1 MTLEQICESLREDI
15 ASHKRRVAELTPQ
28 LNDFELTTGD
38 KQRLYKR
45 ITQLNWMISDM
56 QQSLYTLEH
65 YYEGWKNMD
74 AIVSIISSVGFPIAM
89 CLVLLWYINKK
100 DEQYV
105 EQLTEMESELD
116 SVKMET
122 TKALVEVNTSLM
134 NNTRVIERNTE
145 VLDNI
150 SKKLGD

>member
-1 MTLEQICESLREDI
+1 
-15 ASHKRRVAELTPQ
+15 
-28 LNDFELTTGD
+28 
-38 KQRLYKR
+38 
-45 ITQLNWMISDM
+45 
-56 QQSLYTLEH
+56 
-65 YYEGWKNMD
+65 MD

-105 EQLTEMESELD
+105 NQLTEMENELD
-116 SVKMET
+116 SVKTDT

-145 VLDNI
+145 VLNNL

>member
-1 MTLEQICESLREDI
+1 
-15 ASHKRRVAELTPQ
+15 
-28 LNDFELTTGD
+28 
-38 KQRLYKR
+38 
-45 ITQLNWMISDM
+45 
-56 QQSLYTLEH
+56 
-65 YYEGWKNMD
+65 MD

-89 CLVLLWYINKK
+89 CLVLLWYVNKK

-105 EQLTEMESELD
+105 NQLTEMENELD
-116 SVKMET
+116 SVKMDT

>member
-1 MTLEQICESLREDI
+1 
-15 ASHKRRVAELTPQ
+15 
-28 LNDFELTTGD
+28 
-38 KQRLYKR
+38 
-45 ITQLNWMISDM
+45 
-56 QQSLYTLEH
+56 
-65 YYEGWKNMD
+65 MD

-150 SKKLGD
+150 SKKLAD

>member
-1 MTLEQICESLREDI
+1 
-15 ASHKRRVAELTPQ
+15 
-28 LNDFELTTGD
+28 
-38 KQRLYKR
+38 
-45 ITQLNWMISDM
+45 
-56 QQSLYTLEH
+56 
-65 YYEGWKNMD
+65 MD
-74 AIVSIISSVGFPIAM
+74 AIVSIVSSVGFPIAM

-105 EQLTEMESELD
+105 DQLTEMENELD

>member
-1 MTLEQICESLREDI
+1 
-15 ASHKRRVAELTPQ
+15 
-28 LNDFELTTGD
+28 
-38 KQRLYKR
+38 
-45 ITQLNWMISDM
+45 
-56 QQSLYTLEH
+56 
-65 YYEGWKNMD
+65 MD
-74 AIVSIISSVGFPIAM
+74 AIISIISSVGFPIAM

-105 EQLTEMESELD
+105 NQLTEMENELD
-116 SVKMET
+116 NVKMDT

-145 VLDNI
+145 VLNNL

>member
-1 MTLEQICESLREDI
+1 
-15 ASHKRRVAELTPQ
+15 
-28 LNDFELTTGD
+28 
-38 KQRLYKR
+38 
-45 ITQLNWMISDM
+45 
-56 QQSLYTLEH
+56 
-65 YYEGWKNMD
+65 MD
-74 AIVSIISSVGFPIAM
+74 TIVSIISSVGFPIAM

-105 EQLTEMESELD
+105 EQLTEMENELD

-150 SKKLGD
+150 SKKLGG

>member
-1 MTLEQICESLREDI
+1 
-15 ASHKRRVAELTPQ
+15 
-28 LNDFELTTGD
+28 
-38 KQRLYKR
+38 
-45 ITQLNWMISDM
+45 
-56 QQSLYTLEH
+56 
-65 YYEGWKNMD
+65 MD

-105 EQLTEMESELD
+105 EQLTEMETELD

-145 VLDNI
+145 VLDTI

>member
-1 MTLEQICESLREDI
+1 
-15 ASHKRRVAELTPQ
+15 
-28 LNDFELTTGD
+28 
-38 KQRLYKR
+38 
-45 ITQLNWMISDM
+45 
-56 QQSLYTLEH
+56 
-65 YYEGWKNMD
+65 MD

-105 EQLTEMESELD
+105 EQLTEMENELD
-116 SVKMET
+116 NVKMET

>member
-1 MTLEQICESLREDI
+1 
-15 ASHKRRVAELTPQ
+15 
-28 LNDFELTTGD
+28 
-38 KQRLYKR
+38 
-45 ITQLNWMISDM
+45 
-56 QQSLYTLEH
+56 
-65 YYEGWKNMD
+65 MD

-150 SKKLGD
+150 GKKLGD

>member
-1 MTLEQICESLREDI
+1 
-15 ASHKRRVAELTPQ
+15 
-28 LNDFELTTGD
+28 
-38 KQRLYKR
+38 
-45 ITQLNWMISDM
+45 
-56 QQSLYTLEH
+56 
-65 YYEGWKNMD
+65 MD

-105 EQLTEMESELD
+105 NQLTEMENELD
-116 SVKMET
+116 NVKMDT

-150 SKKLGD
+150 SKKLGA

>member
-1 MTLEQICESLREDI
+1 
-15 ASHKRRVAELTPQ
+15 
-28 LNDFELTTGD
+28 
-38 KQRLYKR
+38 
-45 ITQLNWMISDM
+45 
-56 QQSLYTLEH
+56 
-65 YYEGWKNMD
+65 MD
-74 AIVSIISSVGFPIAM
+74 TIVSIVSSVGFPIAM

-105 EQLTEMESELD
+105 DQLTEMENELD

>member
-1 MTLEQICESLREDI
+1 
-15 ASHKRRVAELTPQ
+15 
-28 LNDFELTTGD
+28 
-38 KQRLYKR
+38 
-45 ITQLNWMISDM
+45 
-56 QQSLYTLEH
+56 
-65 YYEGWKNMD
+65 MD
-74 AIVSIISSVGFPIAM
+74 AIVSIVSSVGFPIAM

-105 EQLTEMESELD
+105 EQLTEMENELD
-116 SVKMET
+116 SVKIET

>member
-1 MTLEQICESLREDI
+1 MRGE
-15 ASHKRRVAELTPQ
+15 
-28 LNDFELTTGD
+28 
-38 KQRLYKR
+38 
-45 ITQLNWMISDM
+45 
-56 QQSLYTLEH
+56 
-65 YYEGWKNMD
+65 NMD

-105 EQLTEMESELD
+105 EQLTEMENELD

>member
-1 MTLEQICESLREDI
+1 
-15 ASHKRRVAELTPQ
+15 
-28 LNDFELTTGD
+28 
-38 KQRLYKR
+38 
-45 ITQLNWMISDM
+45 
-56 QQSLYTLEH
+56 
-65 YYEGWKNMD
+65 MD

-105 EQLTEMESELD
+105 EQLTEMEGELD

>member
-1 MTLEQICESLREDI
+1 
-15 ASHKRRVAELTPQ
+15 
-28 LNDFELTTGD
+28 
-38 KQRLYKR
+38 
-45 ITQLNWMISDM
+45 
-56 QQSLYTLEH
+56 
-65 YYEGWKNMD
+65 MD
-74 AIVSIISSVGFPIAM
+74 AIISIISSVGFPIAM
-89 CLVLLWYINKK
+89 CLVLLCYINKK

-105 EQLTEMESELD
+105 EQLTEMENELD

>member
-1 MTLEQICESLREDI
+1 
-15 ASHKRRVAELTPQ
+15 
-28 LNDFELTTGD
+28 
-38 KQRLYKR
+38 
-45 ITQLNWMISDM
+45 
-56 QQSLYTLEH
+56 
-65 YYEGWKNMD
+65 MD

-105 EQLTEMESELD
+105 EQLTEMENELD
-116 SVKMET
+116 SVKMDT

-145 VLDNI
+145 VLDSI

>member
-1 MTLEQICESLREDI
+1 
-15 ASHKRRVAELTPQ
+15 
-28 LNDFELTTGD
+28 
-38 KQRLYKR
+38 
-45 ITQLNWMISDM
+45 
-56 QQSLYTLEH
+56 
-65 YYEGWKNMD
+65 MD
-74 AIVSIISSVGFPIAM
+74 AIVSIISRVGFPIAM

>member
-1 MTLEQICESLREDI
+1 
-15 ASHKRRVAELTPQ
+15 
-28 LNDFELTTGD
+28 
-38 KQRLYKR
+38 
-45 ITQLNWMISDM
+45 
-56 QQSLYTLEH
+56 
-65 YYEGWKNMD
+65 MD

-105 EQLTEMESELD
+105 EQLTAMEVELD
-116 SVKMET
+116 NVKMDT

>member
-1 MTLEQICESLREDI
+1 M
-15 ASHKRRVAELTPQ
+15 
-28 LNDFELTTGD
+28 
-38 KQRLYKR
+38 
-45 ITQLNWMISDM
+45 
-56 QQSLYTLEH
+56 
-65 YYEGWKNMD
+65 NMD
-74 AIVSIISSVGFPIAM
+74 AIVSIVSSVGFPIAM
-89 CLVLLWYINKK
+89 CLVLLLYINKK

-105 EQLTEMESELD
+105 EQLTEMENELD
-116 SVKMET
+116 SVKMDT

>member
-1 MTLEQICESLREDI
+1 MIR
-15 ASHKRRVAELTPQ
+15 
-28 LNDFELTTGD
+28 GD
-38 KQRLYKR
+38 KQ
-45 ITQLNWMISDM
+45 
-56 QQSLYTLEH
+56 
-65 YYEGWKNMD
+65 MD

-105 EQLTEMESELD
+105 EQLTEMEAELD
-116 SVKMET
+116 SVKMDT

-150 SKKLGD
+150 SKKLGG

>member
-1 MTLEQICESLREDI
+1 
-15 ASHKRRVAELTPQ
+15 
-28 LNDFELTTGD
+28 
-38 KQRLYKR
+38 
-45 ITQLNWMISDM
+45 
-56 QQSLYTLEH
+56 
-65 YYEGWKNMD
+65 MD

-105 EQLTEMESELD
+105 NQLTEMENELD
-116 SVKMET
+116 SVKMDM

-145 VLDNI
+145 VLNNL

>member
-1 MTLEQICESLREDI
+1 
-15 ASHKRRVAELTPQ
+15 
-28 LNDFELTTGD
+28 
-38 KQRLYKR
+38 
-45 ITQLNWMISDM
+45 
-56 QQSLYTLEH
+56 
-65 YYEGWKNMD
+65 MD

-105 EQLTEMESELD
+105 NQLTEIENELD
-116 SVKMET
+116 NVKMDT

-145 VLDNI
+145 VLNNL

>member
-1 MTLEQICESLREDI
+1 
-15 ASHKRRVAELTPQ
+15 
-28 LNDFELTTGD
+28 
-38 KQRLYKR
+38 
-45 ITQLNWMISDM
+45 
-56 QQSLYTLEH
+56 
-65 YYEGWKNMD
+65 MD

-105 EQLTEMESELD
+105 DQLTEMENELD
-116 SVKMET
+116 SVKMDT

-150 SKKLGD
+150 SKKLGG

>member
-1 MTLEQICESLREDI
+1 
-15 ASHKRRVAELTPQ
+15 
-28 LNDFELTTGD
+28 
-38 KQRLYKR
+38 
-45 ITQLNWMISDM
+45 
-56 QQSLYTLEH
+56 
-65 YYEGWKNMD
+65 MD

-150 SKKLGD
+150 SKKLGG

>member
-1 MTLEQICESLREDI
+1 
-15 ASHKRRVAELTPQ
+15 
-28 LNDFELTTGD
+28 
-38 KQRLYKR
+38 
-45 ITQLNWMISDM
+45 MIRG
-56 QQSLYTLEH
+56 E
-65 YYEGWKNMD
+65 NMD

-105 EQLTEMESELD
+105 EQLTEMENELD
-116 SVKMET
+116 SVKMDT

-150 SKKLGD
+150 SKKLGG

>member
-1 MTLEQICESLREDI
+1 ME
-15 ASHKRRVAELTPQ
+15 
-28 LNDFELTTGD
+28 
-38 KQRLYKR
+38 
-45 ITQLNWMISDM
+45 
-56 QQSLYTLEH
+56 
-65 YYEGWKNMD
+65 

-105 EQLTEMESELD
+105 EQLTEMENELD

-150 SKKLGD
+150 SKKLGG

>member
-1 MTLEQICESLREDI
+1 
-15 ASHKRRVAELTPQ
+15 
-28 LNDFELTTGD
+28 
-38 KQRLYKR
+38 
-45 ITQLNWMISDM
+45 
-56 QQSLYTLEH
+56 
-65 YYEGWKNMD
+65 MD

-105 EQLTEMESELD
+105 DQLTEMESELD

>member
-1 MTLEQICESLREDI
+1 MLVIRGE
-15 ASHKRRVAELTPQ
+15 
-28 LNDFELTTGD
+28 
-38 KQRLYKR
+38 
-45 ITQLNWMISDM
+45 
-56 QQSLYTLEH
+56 
-65 YYEGWKNMD
+65 NMD

-105 EQLTEMESELD
+105 DQLTEMENELD
-116 SVKMET
+116 NVKMET

-134 NNTRVIERNTE
+134 NNTKVIERNTE
-145 VLDNI
+145 VLNNL

>member
-1 MTLEQICESLREDI
+1 
-15 ASHKRRVAELTPQ
+15 
-28 LNDFELTTGD
+28 
-38 KQRLYKR
+38 
-45 ITQLNWMISDM
+45 
-56 QQSLYTLEH
+56 
-65 YYEGWKNMD
+65 
-74 AIVSIISSVGFPIAM
+74 M

-105 EQLTEMESELD
+105 EQLTEMENELD

>member
-1 MTLEQICESLREDI
+1 
-15 ASHKRRVAELTPQ
+15 
-28 LNDFELTTGD
+28 
-38 KQRLYKR
+38 
-45 ITQLNWMISDM
+45 
-56 QQSLYTLEH
+56 
-65 YYEGWKNMD
+65 MD
-74 AIVSIISSVGFPIAM
+74 AVVSIISSVGFPIAM

-105 EQLTEMESELD
+105 EQLTEMENELD

>member
-1 MTLEQICESLREDI
+1 
-15 ASHKRRVAELTPQ
+15 
-28 LNDFELTTGD
+28 
-38 KQRLYKR
+38 
-45 ITQLNWMISDM
+45 
-56 QQSLYTLEH
+56 
-65 YYEGWKNMD
+65 MD
-74 AIVSIISSVGFPIAM
+74 AIVPIISSVGFPIAM

-105 EQLTEMESELD
+105 EQLTEMENELD

>member
-1 MTLEQICESLREDI
+1 
-15 ASHKRRVAELTPQ
+15 
-28 LNDFELTTGD
+28 
-38 KQRLYKR
+38 
-45 ITQLNWMISDM
+45 
-56 QQSLYTLEH
+56 
-65 YYEGWKNMD
+65 MD
-74 AIVSIISSVGFPIAM
+74 AIVSIISSVGFPIAI

-105 EQLTEMESELD
+105 EQLTEMENELD

>member
-1 MTLEQICESLREDI
+1 
-15 ASHKRRVAELTPQ
+15 
-28 LNDFELTTGD
+28 
-38 KQRLYKR
+38 
-45 ITQLNWMISDM
+45 
-56 QQSLYTLEH
+56 
-65 YYEGWKNMD
+65 MD

-105 EQLTEMESELD
+105 DQLTEMENELD
-116 SVKMET
+116 NVKMET

-134 NNTRVIERNTE
+134 NNTKVIERNTE
-145 VLDNI
+145 VLNNL

>member
-1 MTLEQICESLREDI
+1 
-15 ASHKRRVAELTPQ
+15 
-28 LNDFELTTGD
+28 
-38 KQRLYKR
+38 
-45 ITQLNWMISDM
+45 
-56 QQSLYTLEH
+56 
-65 YYEGWKNMD
+65 MD

-105 EQLTEMESELD
+105 EQLTEMENELD
-116 SVKMET
+116 SVKMEP

>member
-1 MTLEQICESLREDI
+1 
-15 ASHKRRVAELTPQ
+15 
-28 LNDFELTTGD
+28 
-38 KQRLYKR
+38 
-45 ITQLNWMISDM
+45 
-56 QQSLYTLEH
+56 
-65 YYEGWKNMD
+65 MD

-105 EQLTEMESELD
+105 NQLTEMESELD
-116 SVKMET
+116 SVKMDT

>member
-1 MTLEQICESLREDI
+1 
-15 ASHKRRVAELTPQ
+15 
-28 LNDFELTTGD
+28 
-38 KQRLYKR
+38 
-45 ITQLNWMISDM
+45 
-56 QQSLYTLEH
+56 
-65 YYEGWKNMD
+65 MD

-89 CLVLLWYINKK
+89 CLVLFWYINKK

-105 EQLTEMESELD
+105 NQLTEMENELD
-116 SVKMET
+116 SVKMDT

>member
-1 MTLEQICESLREDI
+1 M
-15 ASHKRRVAELTPQ
+15 
-28 LNDFELTTGD
+28 
-38 KQRLYKR
+38 
-45 ITQLNWMISDM
+45 
-56 QQSLYTLEH
+56 
-65 YYEGWKNMD
+65 NMD
-74 AIVSIISSVGFPIAM
+74 AIVSIVSSVGFPIAM

-105 EQLTEMESELD
+105 EQLTEMENELD

>member
-1 MTLEQICESLREDI
+1 
-15 ASHKRRVAELTPQ
+15 
-28 LNDFELTTGD
+28 
-38 KQRLYKR
+38 
-45 ITQLNWMISDM
+45 
-56 QQSLYTLEH
+56 
-65 YYEGWKNMD
+65 MD
-74 AIVSIISSVGFPIAM
+74 AIISIISSVGFPIAM

-105 EQLTEMESELD
+105 EQLTEMENELD

>member
-1 MTLEQICESLREDI
+1 
-15 ASHKRRVAELTPQ
+15 
-28 LNDFELTTGD
+28 
-38 KQRLYKR
+38 
-45 ITQLNWMISDM
+45 
-56 QQSLYTLEH
+56 
-65 YYEGWKNMD
+65 MD
-74 AIVSIISSVGFPIAM
+74 AIISIISSVGFPIAM

-105 EQLTEMESELD
+105 NQLTEMENELD
-116 SVKMET
+116 SVKMDT

-145 VLDNI
+145 VLNNL

>member
-1 MTLEQICESLREDI
+1 MKD
-15 ASHKRRVAELTPQ
+15 
-28 LNDFELTTGD
+28 
-38 KQRLYKR
+38 
-45 ITQLNWMISDM
+45 
-56 QQSLYTLEH
+56 
-65 YYEGWKNMD
+65 MD

-105 EQLTEMESELD
+105 EQLSEMENELD